1 VNHNKVY
8 RLYREE
14 KLKVRRKRHSK
25 QVVPR
30 IPMPRTES
38 PNEKWSMDFVWDRT
52 TTGQQLKYL
61 VILDY
66 ATKELLHFQP
76 HRMCGSEGVF
86 AAFAAILLWYGK
98 PRAVRSDNGSG
109 LSSMRFQSWMREAG
123 VAQRFIQPGK
133 PQQNGM
139 VESLNSRIR
148 DEVLN
153 ENRLTSLRD
162 AELKARELQRFYND
176 ERPNGSIGILTPSDF
191 RRRMMVVALPRLD
204 LRWGAPQM
212 DAQNPRPHR
221 RAHAAKRHIDCLEP
235 DAFFLLVIYSNT
247 CLDHCP

>member
-1 VNHNKVY
+1 
-8 RLYREE
+8 
-14 KLKVRRKRHSK
+14 
-25 QVVPR
+25 
-30 IPMPRTES
+30 
-38 PNEKWSMDFVWDRT
+38 MDD
-52 TTGQQLKYL
+52 
-61 VILDY
+61 

-176 ERPNGSIGILTPSDF
+176 ERPNGSIGILTSSDF